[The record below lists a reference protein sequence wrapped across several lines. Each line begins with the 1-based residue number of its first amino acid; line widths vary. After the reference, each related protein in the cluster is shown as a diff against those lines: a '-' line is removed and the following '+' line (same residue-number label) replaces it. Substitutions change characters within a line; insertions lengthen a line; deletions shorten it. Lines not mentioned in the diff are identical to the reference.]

1 METEI
6 CDCKHEYCD
15 GYKYWATNPF
25 AEEIRDDHSLHFEC
39 DGDRYEAGQDI

>member
-6 CDCKHEYCD
+6 CDCGHSMCD

-25 AEEIRDDHSLHFEC
+25 AVEINDDYEEYFEC
-39 DGDRYEAGQDI
+39 DGSRHESAMDI